1 MQEDVASGRVRVT
14 AKDAVADRYVSKV
27 LVKVIGSGNSDFVT
41 GETDLRGI
49 FKADAIRGET
59 TVIARAQANRYAFF
73 RGTRLLAQAAEA
85 PRRRMR
91 RNSKPRRNSPANRCS
106 KTWIATKR
114 NFNNNNE
121 TAIATCSATGS
132 VV

>member
-1 MQEDVASGRVRVT
+1 
-14 AKDAVADRYVSKV
+14 
-27 LVKVIGSGNSDFVT
+27 VIGSGNSDFVT

-85 PRRRMR
+85 PAPPDAAKQQAPAQQSGESLLENLDRNKTELQQQQ
-91 RNSKPRRNSPANRCS
+91 RNSYRDLLRNRVRGVKA
-106 KTWIATKR
+106 KGA
-114 NFNNNNE
+114 F
-121 TAIATCSATGS
+121 
-132 VV
+132 